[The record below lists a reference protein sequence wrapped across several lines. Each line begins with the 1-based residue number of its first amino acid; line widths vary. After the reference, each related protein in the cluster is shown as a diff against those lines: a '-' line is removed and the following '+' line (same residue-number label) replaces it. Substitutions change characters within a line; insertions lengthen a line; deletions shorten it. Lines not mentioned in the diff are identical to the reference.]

1 MNGLSG
7 YESTVIIKANGN
19 NISHRIIYISPFLKW
34 KVVAVAEQEPEASA
48 HTVHFNLLIL
58 RIPPHHEVR
67 SAVACS
73 MEYLIPLRRDRF
85 PFLSRS
91 ERIKVNEMA
100 ELHESPP
107 VRLDTF
113 SAAGLFLLQIIHGI
127 NLRLSFL

>member
-1 MNGLSG
+1 M
-7 YESTVIIKANGN
+7 
-19 NISHRIIYISPFLKW
+19 
-34 KVVAVAEQEPEASA
+34 AEQEPEASA
-48 HTVHFNLLIL
+48 HAVHFNLLIL

-67 SAVACS
+67 PAVAYS

-100 ELHESPP
+100 ERHEAPP

-113 SAAGLFLLQIIHGI
+113 STAGLFLLQIIHGI